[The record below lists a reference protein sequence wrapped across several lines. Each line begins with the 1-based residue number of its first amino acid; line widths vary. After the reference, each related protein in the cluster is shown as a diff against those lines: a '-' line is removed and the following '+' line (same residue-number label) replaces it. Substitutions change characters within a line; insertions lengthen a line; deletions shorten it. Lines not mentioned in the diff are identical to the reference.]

1 MDFGAKGRRLRGRA
15 VFGHLLIMALAR
27 ILIVDDHALAR
38 EGLKAVLAGEGFE
51 IVGEAAT
58 GEEAVALV
66 KETVPDIVLMDVRL
80 GPGMDGLQATRE
92 IVALGLPTRVLM
104 LTLHDMPA
112 YVREALAAG
121 AAGYV
126 LKDTAIEDLR
136 RAVTQ
141 VLDGQTAVPLDLMN
155 AALRAPERAT
165 RTVDTKAVLTER
177 EHEVLMLVSQGMTN
191 KQIARTLTISPA
203 TVKAHVERIIAKL
216 GVSDRTQAAVVAT
229 QDRAKDV

>member
-1 MDFGAKGRRLRGRA
+1 
-15 VFGHLLIMALAR
+15 MALAR

-165 RTVDTKAVLTER
+165 RTADTKAVLTER

-229 QDRAKDV
+229 QDRAKDA

>member
-1 MDFGAKGRRLRGRA
+1 
-15 VFGHLLIMALAR
+15 MALAR

-66 KETVPDIVLMDVRL
+66 QDTVPDIVLMDVRL

>member
-1 MDFGAKGRRLRGRA
+1 
-15 VFGHLLIMALAR
+15 MALAR

-66 KETVPDIVLMDVRL
+66 QDTVPDIVLMDVRL

-229 QDRAKDV
+229 QDRAKDA